1 MSAKFNVV
9 IPDELLDRVRKV
21 AEEKGVSVAAIIN
34 DALRNTLE
42 GDRISA
48 LESRVSE
55 LEREIK
61 ELKDKR

>member
-55 LEREIK
+55 LEREIAK
-61 ELKDKR
+61 LKNKK

>member
-1 MSAKFNVV
+1 MSAKFNVI
-9 IPDELLDRVRKV
+9 IPNELLDRVRKV

-55 LEREIK
+55 LEREVK

>member
-48 LESRVSE
+48 LENRVSE
-55 LEREIK
+55 LEREIAK
-61 ELKDKR
+61 LKNRK

>member
-55 LEREIK
+55 LEREVK

>member
-55 LEREIK
+55 LEREIAK
-61 ELKDKR
+61 LKNRK

>member
-55 LEREIK
+55 LEREMEKIK
-61 ELKDKR
+61 NSK

>member
-34 DALRNTLE
+34 NALRNTLE

>member
-21 AEEKGVSVAAIIN
+21 AEEKGVSVASIIN
-34 DALRNTLE
+34 DSLRNTLE

-55 LEREIK
+55 LEREIAK
-61 ELKDKR
+61 LKNRK